1 MENWKQAPRSL
12 PRARDAVLCYSS
24 FTAIHRARTA
34 RNRRKAEHDRSMAMS
49 AAATGTRTAEGTL
62 ELRREITDAPSR
74 IWRYLTDSDYL
85 ALWYGSW
92 HGDSD
97 SGTVEVVLLAEDG
110 APAVQVQILQCDV
123 RARQLTVRLGEEA
136 SAWQLELK
144 VEASGTG
151 SRLVFQMPGMEPQQ
165 AGSIG
170 PGWDYYLDRL
180 VAAASGTDVSHVV

>member
-1 MENWKQAPRSL
+1 
-12 PRARDAVLCYSS
+12 
-24 FTAIHRARTA
+24 
-34 RNRRKAEHDRSMAMS
+34 MS

-180 VAAASGTDVSHVV
+180 VAAASGTDVSHVVFEPDYYPALSAYYEELFRS